1 MPGRTAVAG
10 LVALVAPDAAVVAFA
25 AIAALVALDEA
36 AVLDAAVAFAA
47 LGVEVLVLQIP
58 PNLTASLY
66 QLGLQ
71 PSVPVRR
78 LHIHL

>member
-10 LVALVAPDAAVVAFA
+10 LVALVAPDAAVAFA

-47 LGVEVLVLQIP
+47 LVAEVLVVQIP
-58 PNLTASLY
+58 PNLTVSLY

-71 PSVPVRR
+71 PNVPVCR